1 MWGGLYRSRVVAPHG
16 IVWALMVDG
25 FKIRSALALYTEMGL
40 TVTNLRYKTTPIL
53 SIPVNKIGDKLV

>member
-1 MWGGLYRSRVVAPHG
+1 
-16 IVWALMVDG
+16 MVDG